1 MPTDTTNTTQAA
13 QAVAGGILPDSE
25 KFTALLARLT
35 ASERAQVMQLVTS
48 LLADIA

>member
-13 QAVAGGILPDSE
+13 LAVPGIEPDSE